1 MTWNVVRRS
10 LFVASI
16 IACQGAFP
24 LPAQDLDAIAAND
37 NRQSAGQLRSGV
49 LTLRLEMRKGIWH
62 PERED
67 GEAIPVYA
75 FAEPGKPLQVPAPLI
90 RVPQGTVIEIALHN
104 VLTVPATLHGLHQ
117 RPGDDRDVVT
127 VAAGATQQVRFVA
140 GVPGTYLYW
149 ARTPD
154 GQRGNNRLA
163 DAMLGGALVVDAP
176 GTVSEDRVFVLE
188 RWNGA
193 TRTAINGKSWPY
205 TERLTYKVGETV
217 HWRVINASDLS
228 HPMHLHGSHFNLD
241 AVGDGEHYQTFAGAA
256 RPLEF
261 THSAEIG
268 ETFEMTWIPHE
279 PGRWL
284 YHCHRLP
291 HMRIPIA
298 LDPRDVITLDDHE
311 HAHADPDYAGMGG
324 MIVGITVTGPGTETQ
339 ADVWKSARKL
349 ELVVDERNGDPQFF
363 ELALHEPGEAT
374 PGGRGRVSPGLTGP
388 PIVLEQHQP
397 VEITVV
403 NRLKEATSIH
413 WHGIELESYY
423 DGVPGWGGID
433 NKKTPPVEP
442 GQSFVARMI
451 PSRAGTFMYHTHW
464 HDNVQLTGGVHGPL
478 VVVPRGQTYDPATDK
493 NFLFS
498 QGPADP
504 YGAAL
509 LLMNGVPQPSTMQL
523 RTGTT
528 YRLRFMNITPSVA
541 NLRVSLKQTGVPVQ
555 WRFISK
561 DAADVPAGDARMRRA
576 DQQVSVGETFDFEFQ
591 ATAPTQLTLE
601 GVNPNDTR
609 RVVQTIVF
617 SAPPK

>member
-10 LFVASI
+10 LFIASI
-16 IACQGAFP
+16 IACRGAFP
-24 LPAQDLDAIAAND
+24 LLAQGLEAIAAND
-37 NRQSAGQLRSGV
+37 NRKPAGQLRNGV
-49 LTLRLEMRKGIWH
+49 LTLQLEARKGLWH
-62 PERED
+62 PERQD

-75 FAEPGKPLQVPAPLI
+75 FGEPGKPLQIPGPLI
-90 RVPQGTVIEIALHN
+90 RVPQGTIIDISLHN
-104 VLTVPATLHGLHQ
+104 ALAVPATLHGLHQ
-117 RPGDDRDVVT
+117 RPGDDGDVMT
-127 VAAGATQQVRFVA
+127 VGAGATQQVRFVA

-154 GQRGNNRLA
+154 GQRGNARVVDSL
-163 DAMLGGALVVDAP
+163 LGGALVVDAP
-176 GTVSEDRVFVLE
+176 GSVADDRIFVLE

-241 AVGDGEHYQTFAGAA
+241 AVGDGERYQAYSADA
-256 RPLEF
+256 RPLVF

-268 ETFEMTWIPHE
+268 ETFEMTWVPHE

-298 LDPRDVITLDDHE
+298 LDPSDVAVLDDHE
-311 HAHADPDYAGMGG
+311 HAHADPEYAGMGG
-324 MIVGITVTGPGTETQ
+324 MIVGITVTGPGAEAP

-349 ELVVDERNGDPQFF
+349 ELVVGERKGDPQFF
-363 ELALHEPGEAT
+363 ELALHEPGQPASE
-374 PGGRGRVSPGLTGP
+374 GRGNVSPGLTGP
-388 PIVLEQHQP
+388 PIVLEQNEP

-413 WHGIELESYY
+413 WHGIELESYF
-423 DGVPGWGGID
+423 DGVPGWGGIG

-442 GQSFVARMI
+442 GQTFVARMI
-451 PSRAGTFMYHTHW
+451 PSRAGTFIYHTHW

-478 VVVPRGQTYDPATDK
+478 LVLPPGRAHDPEADK
-493 NFLFS
+493 SFLFS

-509 LLMNGVPQPSTMQL
+509 LLMNGIPQPPTMHL
-523 RTGTT
+523 RTGTK
-528 YRLRFMNITPSVA
+528 YRLRFINITPSVA
-541 NLRVSLKQTGVPVQ
+541 NLRVSLKQAGVPVQ
-555 WRFISK
+555 WRFVSK
-561 DAADVPAGDARMRRA
+561 DAVDLPAGEARMRVA
-576 DQQVSVGETFDFEFQ
+576 DQQVSIGETYDFEYE
-591 ATAPTQLTLE
+591 ATSPQELTLE
-601 GVNPNDTR
+601 GVQPNDTR
-609 RVVQTIVF
+609 RVVQTFVF
-617 SAPPK
+617 SDPSK